1 MESLHIVWTAAS
13 GEKINLEDN
22 GILDERPDVCHFL
35 PVFMTKAA
43 TDSTLVQAVRL
54 SCDLK
59 NSHSRAVRLPCTLPN
74 LYHGAFQLPWALRN
88 SQSGAFM
95 LS

>member
-1 MESLHIVWTAAS
+1 MESLHIVCTAAS
-13 GEKINLEDN
+13 GKNNLGDN

-43 TDSTLVQAVRL
+43 TNPTLVQAVRL

-74 LYHGAFQLPWALRN
+74 LYHGAVRLPWTLRN